1 MAAWLF
7 KTEPSDYAFPDLVRD
22 KRDVWE
28 GVSNALALIHLRG
41 VKKGDVVVIYH
52 TGAEKRAV
60 GLAVAA
66 GEPYPDPK
74 LGDPRRVVVDL
85 KPGKALPLPVALATF
100 KTDAV
105 LRTTELVRNSRL
117 SVMPLTDAHLARVV
131 QLAGA

>member
-22 KRDVWE
+22 KRVVWE

-66 GEPYPDPK
+66 GEPYADPK
-74 LGDPRRVVVDL
+74 LDDPKRVVVDL
-85 KPGKALPLPVALATF
+85 KPGKALPAPVALATF
-100 KTDAV
+100 KTDTV

>member
-7 KTEPSDYAFPDLVRD
+7 KTEPSDYAFADLVRD
-22 KRDVWE
+22 KRVVWE
-28 GVSNALALIHLRG
+28 GVSNALALIHLRK
-41 VKKGDVVVIYH
+41 VKKGDFVVIYH

-66 GEPYPDPK
+66 GDAYADPK
-74 LGDPRRVVVDL
+74 VDKGKRAVVDL
-85 KPGKALPLPVALATF
+85 KPGKPLPGPVALATF

-105 LRTTELVRNSRL
+105 LRGTELVRNSRL
-117 SVMPLTDAHLARVV
+117 SVMPLTDAQFARVL